1 MKKPSFLERLTGS
14 NKNNEEDDYDRILD
28 EDHHFGDEEN
38 DEDSDDLYNNDDNTD
53 NWSDEQTEEP
63 TQQEGELPVDMYQTG
78 DAIVIRALV
87 AGVSPNDLDISIT
100 RDMVTIR
107 GVREEYQE
115 TNDDNYFHR
124 ELFWGSFSRTLVLP
138 EEVVIDESEAQE
150 KHGMLE
156 IRLPKLD
163 KHRSTQLKV
172 KSNASSG
179 K

>member
-1 MKKPSFLERLTGS
+1 MKKPSFLERLTGAVPA
-14 NKNNEEDDYDRILD
+14 NDYDRILD
-28 EDHHFGDEEN
+28 EEHHFGDGE
-38 DEDSDDLYNNDDNTD
+38 DEDNNLYQEDNQD
-53 NWSDEQTEEP
+53 SWQDESLEEP
-63 TQQEGELPVDMYQTG
+63 TPQEGELPVDMYQTN
-78 DAIVIRALV
+78 DAIIIKALV
-87 AGVSPNDLDISIT
+87 AGVSPTDLDISIT

-124 ELFWGSFSRTLVLP
+124 ELFWGSFARTLVLP
-138 EEVVIDESEAQE
+138 EEVVIDEAEAQE
-150 KHGMLE
+150 KHGLLE

-172 KSNASSG
+172 RSNVNAA

>member
-14 NKNNEEDDYDRILD
+14 TPASDYDRILD
-28 EDHHFGDEEN
+28 EEHHFGDETASEEGDN
-38 DEDSDDLYNNDDNTD
+38 YTEDDSWD
-53 NWSDEQTEEP
+53 EP
-63 TQQEGELPVDMYQTG
+63 TNDHAPQEGELPVDMYQTN
-78 DAIVIRALV
+78 DAIVIKALV
-87 AGVSPNDLDISIT
+87 AGVSPADLDISIT

-115 TNDDNYFHR
+115 TNDDNYYHR
-124 ELFWGSFSRTLVLP
+124 ELFWGSFSRTLLLP
-138 EEVVIDESEAQE
+138 EEVVIDEADAQE
-150 KHGMLE
+150 KHGLLE

-172 KSNASSG
+172 KTNVIQ